1 MSIGIH
7 QVFRSQNECS
17 TLPNVRS
24 YSVGSCRFFYE
35 YVELYRYITTTF
47 VNFLYESF
55 FKQTSFVLYQ
65 DQSNYYIIS
74 HTILSSKHLFGILPQ
89 SVSVYTTT

>member
-1 MSIGIH
+1 MQDHIRWDHIVS
-7 QVFRSQNECS
+7 SMN
-17 TLPNVRS
+17 T
-24 YSVGSCRFFYE
+24 

>member
-1 MSIGIH
+1 MS
-7 QVFRSQNECS
+7 
-17 TLPNVRS
+17 L
-24 YSVGSCRFFYE
+24 
-35 YVELYRYITTTF
+35 
-47 VNFLYESF
+47 F